1 MTDILDPKSREDL
14 IEYKLEKSQQ
24 ALQEADVLEKS
35 GFFNA
40 AVNRLYYAAYYAAS
54 ALLLGAS
61 LETVTHKGIKVMLG
75 LKFIQTGKLDKSYGQ
90 TYQRLFDSRQAGD
103 YEDFVYHD
111 ENTYGELKPLAE
123 SFVAKIEEICRE
135 EMNGGSGDSISE

>member
-14 IEYKLEKSQQ
+14 IEYKLEKSRQ
-24 ALQEADVLEKS
+24 ALKEAEVLENS

-54 ALLLGAS
+54 ALLLGEA

-75 LKFIQTGKLDKSYGQ
+75 LKFIQTGKLDKSFGQ

-103 YEDFVYHD
+103 YDDFVYHD
-111 ENTYGELKPLAE
+111 EYTYGELKPLAE
-123 SFVAKIEEICRE
+123 SFVAKIEEMCRR
-135 EMNGGSGDSISE
+135 